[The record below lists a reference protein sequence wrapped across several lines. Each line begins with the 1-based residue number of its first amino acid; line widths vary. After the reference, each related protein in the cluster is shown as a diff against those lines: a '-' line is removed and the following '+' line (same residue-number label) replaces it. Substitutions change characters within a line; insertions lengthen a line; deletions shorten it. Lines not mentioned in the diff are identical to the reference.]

1 MKKITTSVSEW
12 EEQVK
17 TSAGSGLTDLL
28 INAVMNGP
36 SSVLLT
42 DVDGNIEYANRKC
55 CAVTGYALSELAGK
69 NVAMLIVGA
78 RPQDRSNIICR
89 NLQRGKNW
97 SGEIEG
103 CKKSGE
109 HYWEQ
114 ASISPIRDDAGKIH
128 QYLKIAHD
136 ITEQKELENELR
148 ATVATLQMHETQLRA
163 TCMKL
168 EEATQALKKNRR
180 KLQRLSQEDAL
191 TGLLNRRGLNKSLQR
206 IKAVAERQGYPI
218 GFLILDID
226 NFKEI
231 NDKHGHAMGDH
242 ILKTCA
248 RLLRCLL
255 RTSDLISRYGGD
267 EIVVAL
273 PAADIEATRKAAK
286 RILAAVRHYDF
297 STELIKISI
306 TVSIGAACE
315 IPVAGKPLEHL
326 MKMADHA
333 LYYAKRNGRDAM
345 AVWSSDDKLTLESDD
360 AKTTGFSIH
369 SQPFRF
375 VFNTLV
381 AMLDA
386 REKATGDHSKR
397 VTKMAGSLA
406 QAMSLS
412 PAQIELC
419 EHGAL
424 LHDIGKIAIP
434 DTILLKPGPLTPE
447 EREIVEKHPQVG
459 HEILQSNPEF
469 KNISEIVLSHQ
480 ERFDGTGYPR
490 GLKGDQI
497 CIGARIFTV
506 VDSYDAIRAG
516 RPYAASRSAEEALC
530 EIKRCS
536 GTQFDPEVVEAF
548 IRCQSQLEEVLMAE
562 DTEEAQGLTH
572 NRLSSIRTPRS
583 SPIQLKQN

>member
-1 MKKITTSVSEW
+1 MKNKASCDSQRSDQSKALTG
-12 EEQVK
+12 Q
-17 TSAGSGLTDLL
+17 GLTDIL

-36 SSVLLT
+36 SSILLT
-42 DVDGNIEYANRKC
+42 DVNGNIEYASRKC
-55 CAVTGYALSELAGK
+55 CAVSGYILSELVGK
-69 NVAMLIVGA
+69 NVAMLIADTHPHSKTSTVYD
-78 RPQDRSNIICR
+78 QLKD
-89 NLQRGKNW
+89 GKYW
-97 SGEIEG
+97 SGEIKG
-103 CKKSGE
+103 CKKNGE
-109 HYWEQ
+109 HFWEQ
-114 ASISPIRDDAGKIH
+114 ASISPIRDDEGNIR
-128 QYLKIAHD
+128 QYLKIAHE

-148 ATVATLQMHETQLRA
+148 ATVATLQMHENQLKA
-163 TCMKL
+163 TCLQL
-168 EEATQALKKNRR
+168 EKATQDLKKNRR
-180 KLQRLSQEDAL
+180 KLQRQSQEDAL

-231 NDKHGHAMGDH
+231 NDKHGHAIGDH

-248 RLLRCLL
+248 KLLRCLL
-255 RTSDLISRYGGD
+255 RTSDLVSRFGGD
-267 EIVVAL
+267 EIVVGL
-273 PAADIEATRKAAK
+273 PAADIDATRNTAK
-286 RILAAVRHYDF
+286 RILTAIRHYDF
-297 STELIKISI
+297 STNLKKLSI

-315 IPVAGKPLEHL
+315 IPVSGKSLDHL

-345 AVWSSDDKLTLESDD
+345 AVWSSEDTLTLDGNDS
-360 AKTTGFSIH
+360 KTSGFSIH
-369 SQPFRF
+369 SQPFRV

-397 VTKMAGSLA
+397 VAKMAGFLA
-406 QAMSLS
+406 HAMGLS

-447 EREIVEKHPQVG
+447 ERMIVEKHPQTG
-459 HEILQSNPEF
+459 YEILQSNPEF
-469 KNISEIVLSHQ
+469 KKISEIVLSHQ

-506 VDSYDAIRAG
+506 IDSYDAIRAG
-516 RPYAASRSAEEALC
+516 RPYASSRSAEEALS

-536 GTQFDPEVVEAF
+536 GTQFDPEVVDALVC
-548 IRCQSQLEEVLMAE
+548 CQNQLEEVLKAE
-562 DTEEAQGLTH
+562 DTDDIQGLTH
-572 NRLSSIRTPRS
+572 TKLSTLRTPRS
-583 SPIQLKQN
+583 TPVQLKHR